1 MMRTYAL
8 AGLFLVAGTHAA
20 RGQGV
25 VVPTTLNNEQQA
37 ALEAIRDL
45 RDSVVLANSLLAG
58 LTRDINQKPAS
69 ALEEQAR
76 RIAAQCSVAER
87 QRVNSRTKL
96 AAQKFSGA
104 DATSGQKRMIANM
117 DRLKQPLAE
126 CNTTYLPLSKPGKGE
141 EMRGY
146 GISRSK
152 PVVAG
157 FTDFEKS
164 VVALAKEMQLPVR
177 DVLRAG
183 PSPVPGQIQSAPK
196 PAS

>member
-1 MMRTYAL
+1 MTRIYAL
-8 AGLFLVAGTHAA
+8 AGLLLVAGTQAA

-25 VVPTTLNNEQQA
+25 TVPTTLTGEQQA

-45 RDSVVLANSLLAG
+45 RDSVVAANSLLAG

-87 QRVNSRTKL
+87 QRVSSRTKL
-96 AAQKFSGA
+96 AAQRFPGA

-117 DRLKQPLAE
+117 DRLKQPLAA
-126 CNTTYLPLSKPGKGE
+126 CGTTYLPLSKPGKGE

-164 VVALAKEMQLPVR
+164 VVALSKEMQLPVR

-183 PSPVPGQIQSAPK
+183 PSPVPGQIQAAPQ